1 VPRVP
6 EVKSQILV
14 MGPSMAG
21 LSGCFEARD
30 RMSEAHWF
38 ARALPDRA
46 SNTNI
51 WTVSVLAAAETEG
64 KLSS

>member
-1 VPRVP
+1 
-6 EVKSQILV
+6 